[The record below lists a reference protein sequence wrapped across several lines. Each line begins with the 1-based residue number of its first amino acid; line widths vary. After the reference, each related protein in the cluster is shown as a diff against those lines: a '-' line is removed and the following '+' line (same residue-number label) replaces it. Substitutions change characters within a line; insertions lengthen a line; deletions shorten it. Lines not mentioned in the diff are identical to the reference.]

1 MVLTNGP
8 DPNFTAQIKSLPGGV
23 CFNAAT
29 DPNQAGLWQTDGTAE
44 GTQSVAAFSSATGEP
59 VRLSQ
64 FTRFMSR
71 NLYFLVDGELFRYRS
86 ATGEVSEPVGY
97 DGSEAP
103 GDILA
108 LTTAGDK
115 LVIITD
121 SGDAGEAL
129 RLYGSDNAG
138 AVVIEVVVV
147 DYFSRVLTYMAE
159 AFLGTSDTLPGGSAQ
174 DGYLRW

>member
-86 ATGEVSEPVGY
+86 ATGDVSKPIGC

-103 GDILA
+103 SNIQALA
-108 LTTAGDK
+108 TASDK
-115 LVIITD
+115 LVITTD
-121 SGDAGEAL
+121 SNDAGEAL
-129 RLYGSDNAG
+129 WLYGSCN
-138 AVVIEVVVV
+138 
-147 DYFSRVLTYMAE
+147 
-159 AFLGTSDTLPGGSAQ
+159 
-174 DGYLRW
+174 